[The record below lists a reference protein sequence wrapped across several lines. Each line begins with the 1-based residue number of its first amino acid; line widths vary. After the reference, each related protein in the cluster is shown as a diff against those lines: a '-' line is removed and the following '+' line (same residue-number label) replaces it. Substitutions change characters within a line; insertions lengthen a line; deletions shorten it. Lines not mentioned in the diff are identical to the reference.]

1 MHKITGSIKQAKIDD
16 LKKQMSYVPDTYEQ
30 FFANIIDTG
39 ATAVP
44 TRATRESGDD
54 GTSDRAPLRKRSAAG
69 HDD

>member
-39 ATAVP
+39 ATAVV
-44 TRATRESGDD
+44 R
-54 GTSDRAPLRKRSAAG
+54 
-69 HDD
+69 